1 MVTVCKS
8 CSLLKVECNTPYDF
22 LEYVNVDDNWMEKT
36 RDAQGNLQVRKDKF
50 PHGMKYLA
58 DYAHSKGLKFGICQ
72 IYLWYSYFDR
82 VMVTVCFLL

>member
-1 MVTVCKS
+1 MQF
-8 CSLLKVECNTPYDF
+8 F

-72 IYLWYSYFDR
+72 IYF
-82 VMVTVCFLL
+82 